1 MRWAGQRIEA
11 ETPGTLP
18 GLGSIAGLVRSVTTP
33 EFKGITFHEVL
44 ARSALNSVPGST
56 MPFNWTINPYR
67 GCTHACR
74 YCFARPSHRYLELDQ
89 GLDFDRQIVVK
100 TNVAEVLRRELSRP
114 SWRGEQ
120 VALGTNTDPYQRAE
134 GRYRLM
140 PGIIEALA
148 GSGTPL
154 SILTKGTL
162 LRRDLDLLVAAAE
175 QVPVGLG
182 ISLALVDE
190 ELRRLVEPG
199 VSSARGRLD
208 LIRAVR
214 DAGLPCGVM
223 VAPVLPW
230 LTDSAEQLDEL
241 LGELADAG
249 ATGVTTLV
257 LHLRP
262 GVREWFMAWLAQERP
277 DLVKRYEALYAH
289 GVNASP
295 SYRNAFEDKVRP
307 LLDKHGF
314 GKGARHRSSRNSRT
328 PRSDSG
334 SGLGVVEAAGPGSES
349 GWGEPDPANDRFRR
363 PRQRPAPVPAV
374 APEPGQETLF

>member
-1 MRWAGQRIEA
+1 MRWAGQQIDS

-33 EFKGITFHEVL
+33 EFRGVTFHEVV
-44 ARSALNSVPGST
+44 ARSALNSVPGSGL
-56 MPFNWTINPYR
+56 PFNWTVNPYR

-89 GLDFDRQIVVK
+89 GLDFDQQIVVK
-100 TNVAEVLRRELSRP
+100 TNVADVLRRELARP

-134 GRYRLM
+134 GRYRLL

-148 GSGTPL
+148 DSGTPL

-162 LRRDLDLLVAAAE
+162 LKRDLPLLTATAE
-175 QVPVGLG
+175 RVPVGIG
-182 ISLALVDE
+182 ISLALGDE
-190 ELRRLVEPG
+190 ELRKRLEPG
-199 VSSARGRLD
+199 VPSVRGRLE

-214 DAGLPCGVM
+214 EAGLPCGVM

-230 LTDSAEQLDEL
+230 MTDSVDQLDEL
-241 LGELADAG
+241 LGDLADAG

-262 GVREWFMAWLAQERP
+262 GVKEWFMGWLAQERP
-277 DLVKRYEALYAH
+277 DLVKRYEDLYSR
-289 GVNASP
+289 GSNASP
-295 SYRNAFEDKVRP
+295 SFRRAFEDKVRP

-314 GKGARHRSSRNSRT
+314 GKSSRHRPKRT
-328 PRSDSG
+328 
-334 SGLGVVEAAGPGSES
+334 A
-349 GWGEPDPANDRFRR
+349 
-363 PRQRPAPVPAV
+363 PAP
-374 APEPGQETLF
+374 APSPDTLF

>member
-1 MRWAGQRIEA
+1 
-11 ETPGTLP
+11 LP

-33 EFKGITFHEVL
+33 EFRGITFHEVL
-44 ARSALNSVPGST
+44 ARSALNSVPGSGL
-56 MPFNWTINPYR
+56 PFNWTINPYR

-89 GLDFDRQIVVK
+89 GLDFDQQIVVK
-100 TNVAEVLRRELSRP
+100 TNVADVLRRELARP

-154 SILTKGTL
+154 SVLTKGTL
-162 LRRDLDLLVAAAE
+162 LKRDLDLLAAAAE
-175 QVPVGLG
+175 QVPLGVG
-182 ISLALVDE
+182 ISLALADE
-190 ELRRLVEPG
+190 DLRRLVEPG
-199 VSSARGRLD
+199 VPSVRGRLD

-230 LTDSAEQLDEL
+230 LTDSAEQIDQL
-241 LGELADAG
+241 LGELASAG

-262 GVREWFMAWLAQERP
+262 GVKEWYLGWLAQERP
-277 DLVKRYEALYAH
+277 ELVKRYEQLYAR
-289 GVNASP
+289 GSNASP
-295 SYRNAFEDKVRP
+295 SYRRAFEERVRP

-314 GKGARHRSSRNSRT
+314 GAGSRHRSRSRS
-328 PRSDSG
+328 
-334 SGLGVVEAAGPGSES
+334 GVVSGAGSGSES
-349 GWGEPDPANDRFRR
+349 GWGEPDPASERFRR
-363 PRQRPAPVPAV
+363 PGRPRSAQSGSGQRQGRSGSAQQRSGQRRAAPVPAM
-374 APEPGQETLF
+374 APDPDQQTLF